1 MKFFA
6 HSTESTDKSDWQR
19 LSAHLLATGDGAA
32 ARAAFFG
39 GQALAQICGQ
49 LHDLG
54 KYTEQFQA
62 RLAGEV
68 PKVDHATWG
77 AHIAAKPQGW
87 GKMDDDGKALLN
99 EIWDALR
106 PLRLVGWVETW
117 RRSVIAFALRC
128 GWIEDGRF
136 RAGSEEIVMI
146 GWSR

>member
-1 MKFFA
+1 MRICVEEAREFFA
-6 HSTESTDKSDWQR
+6 HPSQRIHGITPESLPDDGFQYWSR
-19 LSAHLLATGDGAA
+19 GYLCLAVHPAMFPG
-32 ARAAFFG
+32 
-39 GQALAQICGQ
+39 
-49 LHDLG
+49 
-54 KYTEQFQA
+54 
-62 RLAGEV
+62 V
-68 PKVDHATWG
+68 WG